1 MAATHDADSKKGG
14 PLETE
19 HDEKSVKGEAV
30 VSGDYSGAHEKTD
43 PAEIA
48 LVRKL
53 DRRIMVSLWDLDWP
67 FCEHDANVV
76 SSPRLSTL
84 EEDLGLK
91 GVEYNTAIS
100 ILFVGY
106 LLMQVPSNMFLTRT
120 SPSIYMSTCMI
131 GWAAIS
137 AATAGVKNY
146 SGLVA
151 CRFFLGFVEA
161 PFYPGALYLLS
172 IFYTR
177 KELATRISI
186 LYTGQVVSTGCS
198 GLIAAAT
205 FTTLDQ
211 VKGIAGWKWL
221 FIIEGSVTA
230 LIAVFGFFLLPD
242 DPSVTRWLTED
253 ERQLAVERIRRDT
266 VGRQERGSTMDG
278 LKQALKDPKTWL
290 FCACQNFHISAVS
303 FNAYFP
309 TLVRTMG
316 FKSTTALLLTA
327 PPYFVSGFLG
337 IPFAWSSGRFN
348 ERTWHITAG
357 LSLAVVGFAMTIGTT
372 NNAVR
377 YAATFLYATG
387 AYSVGSPILGW
398 VSDTLSQT
406 PEKKAVAYSLVN
418 VTANLAYIYCA
429 YLWPT
434 SDGPRYMIGFSCM
447 IGFAVASI
455 ICAWAMRFWLMS
467 INKKLRESEDENAK
481 LYAY

>member
-14 PLETE
+14 PLEIE

-53 DRRIMVSLWDLDWP
+53 DRRIMLDRNALP
-67 FCEHDANVV
+67 QA
-76 SSPRLSTL
+76 RLNTL

-100 ILFVGY
+100 ILFVGTLKY
-106 LLMQVPSNMFLTRT
+106 VPYTHEPINL
-120 SPSIYMSTCMI
+120 Y
-131 GWAAIS
+131 
-137 AATAGVKNY
+137 VN
-146 SGLVA
+146 LV
-151 CRFFLGFVEA
+151 R
-161 PFYPGALYLLS
+161 
-172 IFYTR
+172 
-177 KELATRISI
+177 
-186 LYTGQVVSTGCS
+186 
-198 GLIAAAT
+198 
-205 FTTLDQ
+205 
-211 VKGIAGWKWL
+211 L

-467 INKKLRESEDENAK
+467 INKKLRESEDENVK